1 MSDRDNHRAQRDAMR
16 AARDATV
23 TETQR
28 LQEDALARYLR
39 LQSRRPPRRQKTAPP
54 TTKESE

>member
-1 MSDRDNHRAQRDAMR
+1 MSDRDNSRAQRDAMR

-39 LQSRRPPRRQKTAPP
+39 LQSRRPPRQQKTTPP